1 MKRLTKYL
9 DLPLVQRFLGNRLAI
24 GAACALMVVT
34 GVVAAMLTTGG
45 TEPVS
50 DAKSAVRDTAAESAE
65 PEDQPA
71 GRSGKEPGEQA
82 GEVAGAR
89 SGQEEAAEPPGG
101 ARDSAK
107 PGEQPP
113 APSGGGHHP
122 SRRSAGDGHRLAT
135 SFGNATF
142 FVGAAIAPGT
152 YATRGSDGEPGG
164 CRWARLV
171 DNRGELIPVISG
183 STWDPTRITVH
194 DGEFVR
200 STGCQTWSRIGSGGP
215 HHGK

>member
-50 DAKSAVRDTAAESAE
+50 DAKSAVRETAAEAAE
-65 PEDQPA
+65 PGDQPE

-82 GEVAGAR
+82 GAR
-89 SGQEEAAEPPGG
+89 SGQEEAAESPGG

-107 PGEQPP
+107 SGEQPP
-113 APSGGGHHP
+113 APSGGEHHP
-122 SRRSAGDGHRLAT
+122 SRRFAGDGHRLAT

-183 STWDPTRITVH
+183 STWGPTRITVH
-194 DGEFVR
+194 DAEFVR
-200 STGCQTWSRIGSGGP
+200 STGCQTWSRVGSGGP

>member
-50 DAKSAVRDTAAESAE
+50 DAKSAVRDTAAEAAE
-65 PEDQPA
+65 PED
-71 GRSGKEPGEQA
+71 RSGEAAGKETEEG
-82 GEVAGAR
+82 AGAQ
-89 SGQEEAAEPPGG
+89 SGQEEAAEPRSG
-101 ARDSAK
+101 AEDSAK
-107 PGEQPP
+107 HGEQPP
-113 APSGGGHHP
+113 APSGGEHHQP
-122 SRRSAGDGHRLAT
+122 RRSGGDGHRLAT
-135 SFGNATF
+135 SFDNGTV

-152 YATRGSDGEPGG
+152 YVTQGSDGEPGG
-164 CRWARLV
+164 CRWARLA
-171 DNRGELIPVISG
+171 DNRGELIPIISG
-183 STWDPTRITVH
+183 SASGPTRITVH
-194 DGEFVR
+194 EGEFVR
-200 STGCQTWSRIGSGGP
+200 STGCQTWSRSGSGGP